1 MAQGDSQMLEVQDH
15 QSMAEIARKARV
27 DTLKMLNRAGS
38 GHTGGSLSAV
48 DILVALFFGHMRLS
62 PADACWPGRD
72 RFVLSK
78 GHGAPALYAVLAGL
92 GYLRPDDLMT
102 LRQVNSCLQ
111 GHPDAKMCTGVEC
124 STGSLGQGL
133 GMALG
138 IALGLRLDN
147 LPSRVYTLLGDGEM
161 QEGMVWESAM
171 AAAHY
176 KASNLTAICDNN
188 GLQIDGRVADIMNVE
203 PLADKWRSFGWNT
216 LEVDG
221 HDIPALQAA
230 LEQCRNYADGPS
242 MIIASTV
249 KGKGVSIFENRAAYH
264 GVAPNDHELKIAL
277 EELGEVSN
285 A

>member
-1 MAQGDSQMLEVQDH
+1 MAQGDSQLQETLNPPDLMEV
-15 QSMAEIARKARV
+15 ARKARV

-62 PADACWPGRD
+62 PVDACWPERD

-78 GHGAPALYAVLAGL
+78 GHGAPALYAILAGL

-133 GMALG
+133 GVALG
-138 IALGLRLDN
+138 IALGLRLDRTS
-147 LPSRVYTLLGDGEM
+147 SRVYALLGDGEM

-176 KASNLTAICDNN
+176 KTANLTAICDNN
-188 GLQIDGRVADIMNVE
+188 GLQIDGRVADVMNIE
-203 PLADKWRSFGWNT
+203 PLADKWRAFGWNT
-216 LEVDG
+216 MEVDG
-221 HDIPALQAA
+221 HDIPALQEA
-230 LEQCRNYADGPS
+230 LDQCRNYEGGPS
-242 MIIASTV
+242 MIIARTI
-249 KGKGVSIFENRAAYH
+249 KGKGVSIFEGRASYH
-264 GVAPNDHELKIAL
+264 GVAPSDQELKTAL
-277 EELGEVSN
+277 EELGEVSY

>member
-1 MAQGDSQMLEVQDH
+1 MTQGNSQMLEAKDP
-15 QSMAEIARKARV
+15 QSLAEIARKARV

-48 DILVALFFGHMRLS
+48 DIIVALFFGHMRLS

-78 GHGAPALYAVLAGL
+78 GHGAPALYAVLAAL

-147 LPSRVYTLLGDGEM
+147 LPSRVYALLGDGEM

-176 KASNLTAICDNN
+176 KVSNLTAICDNN

-203 PLADKWRSFGWNT
+203 PLAEKWRSFGWNT

-221 HDIPALQAA
+221 HDIPALQKA
-230 LEQCRNYADGPS
+230 LDQCRGYTDGPS
-242 MIIASTV
+242 MIIARTI
-249 KGKGVSIFENRAAYH
+249 KGKGVSIFENRASYH

-277 EELGEVSN
+277 EELGEVPH

>member
-1 MAQGDSQMLEVQDH
+1 MAQGDSQLRETLNQPDLAEV
-15 QSMAEIARKARV
+15 ARKARV

-38 GHTGGSLSAV
+38 GHTGGSLSVV
-48 DILVALFFGHMRLS
+48 DILVALFYGHMRLS
-62 PADACWPGRD
+62 PLDACWPERD

-78 GHGAPALYAVLAGL
+78 GHGAPALYAILASL

-133 GMALG
+133 GVALG
-138 IALGLRLDN
+138 IALGLRLDRTS
-147 LPSRVYTLLGDGEM
+147 SRVYALLGDGEM

-176 KASNLTAICDNN
+176 KAANLTAICDNN
-188 GLQIDGRVADIMNVE
+188 GLQIDGRVADVMNIE
-203 PLADKWRSFGWNT
+203 PLADKWRAFGWNT

-221 HDIPALQAA
+221 HDIPALQEA
-230 LEQCRNYADGPS
+230 LDQCRNYQDGPS
-242 MIIASTV
+242 MIIARTI
-249 KGKGVSIFENRAAYH
+249 KGKGVSIFEGRASYH
-264 GVAPNDHELKIAL
+264 GVAPNDQELKTAL
-277 EELGEVSN
+277 EELGEVSYV
-285 A
+285 

>member
-1 MAQGDSQMLEVQDH
+1 MAQGDSQLRETQD
-15 QSMAEIARKARV
+15 QPGLIEIARKARV
-27 DTLKMLNRAGS
+27 DILKMLNRAGS

-62 PADACWPGRD
+62 PVDACWPERD

-78 GHGAPALYAVLAGL
+78 GHGAPALYAILARL

-133 GMALG
+133 GVALG
-138 IALGLRLDN
+138 VALGLSLDQT
-147 LPSRVYTLLGDGEM
+147 PSRVYALLGDGEM

-176 KASNLTAICDNN
+176 KAANLTAICDNN
-188 GLQIDGRVADIMNVE
+188 GLQIDGRVADVMGIE
-203 PLADKWRSFGWNT
+203 PLADKWRAFGWNT

-221 HDIPALQAA
+221 HDIPALQEA
-230 LEQCRNYADGPS
+230 LEECRGYADGPS
-242 MIIASTV
+242 MIIARTV
-249 KGKGVSIFENRAAYH
+249 KGKGVSIFEGRASYH
-264 GVAPNDHELKIAL
+264 GVAPNDQELKLAL
-277 EELGEVSN
+277 EELGEVPH

>member
-1 MAQGDSQMLEVQDH
+1 MLDPREELPGLV
-15 QSMAEIARKARV
+15 ELARQARV
-27 DTLKMLNRAGS
+27 DVLKMLNRAGS

-48 DILVALFFGHMRLS
+48 DILVALFFGHMRLK
-62 PADACWPGRD
+62 ADDPCWRMRD

-78 GHGAPALYAVLAGL
+78 GHAAPALYAVLAKL

-138 IALGLRLDN
+138 LALGMRLDK
-147 LPSRVYTLLGDGEM
+147 LSSRVYALLGDGEM
-161 QEGMVWESAM
+161 QEGMVWEAAM

-176 KASNLTAICDNN
+176 RAANLTAICDNN
-188 GLQIDGRVADIMNVE
+188 GLQIDGRVAEVMNVE
-203 PLADKWRSFGWNT
+203 PLGAKWRAFGWNA

-221 HDIPALQAA
+221 HDMEAIVSALQTAA
-230 LEQCRNYADGPS
+230 AHEAGPS
-242 MIIASTV
+242 IIIARTV
-249 KGKGVSIFENRAAYH
+249 KGKGVSLFENRASSH
-264 GVAPNDHELKIAL
+264 GVAPSDHELKVAL
-277 EELGEVSN
+277 RELGEVPLG
-285 A
+285 

>member
-1 MAQGDSQMLEVQDH
+1 MAQADSQILEGIDKR
-15 QSMAEIARKARV
+15 SLAEIARKIRV

-48 DILVALFFGHMRLS
+48 EILVTLFFSHMRLS
-62 PADACWPGRD
+62 PNDACWPERD

-78 GHGAPALYAVLAGL
+78 GHGAPALYAVLAAL

-111 GHPDAKMCTGVEC
+111 GHPDSKMCTGVEC

-133 GMALG
+133 GVALG

-147 LPSRVYTLLGDGEM
+147 MPSRVYALLGDGEM
-161 QEGMVWESAM
+161 QEGMVWEAAM

-176 KASNLTAICDNN
+176 QASNLTAICDNN
-188 GLQIDGRVADIMNVE
+188 GLQIDGRVSDVMNVE

-216 LEVDG
+216 LQVDG
-221 HDIPALQAA
+221 HDFGALQEA
-230 LEQCRNYADGPS
+230 LAQCRDFKDGPS
-242 MIIASTV
+242 MIIAKTI
-249 KGKGVSIFENRAAYH
+249 KGKGVSIFEDRASYH
-264 GVAPNDHELKIAL
+264 GVAPNDQELKTAL
-277 EELGEVSN
+277 EELGEVSY

>member
-1 MAQGDSQMLEVQDH
+1 MVQGDSQVREALNQPDLIEV
-15 QSMAEIARKARV
+15 ARKARV
-27 DTLKMLNRAGS
+27 DVLKMLNRAGS

-62 PADACWPGRD
+62 PVDACWPERD

-78 GHGAPALYAVLAGL
+78 GHGAPALYAILAGL

-133 GMALG
+133 GVALG
-138 IALGLRLDN
+138 IALGLRLDKTS
-147 LPSRVYTLLGDGEM
+147 SRVYALLGDGEM

-176 KASNLTAICDNN
+176 KLGNLTAICDNN
-188 GLQIDGRVADIMNVE
+188 GLQIDGHVSDVMNIE
-203 PLADKWRSFGWNT
+203 PLADKWRAFGWNT

-221 HDIPALQAA
+221 HDVPALQDA
-230 LEQCRNYADGPS
+230 LDECRNFEDGPS
-242 MIIASTV
+242 MIIARTI
-249 KGKGVSIFENRAAYH
+249 KGKGVSIFEGRASYH
-264 GVAPNDHELKIAL
+264 GVAPSDQELKTAL
-277 EELGEVSN
+277 EELGEVSY

>member
-1 MAQGDSQMLEVQDH
+1 MAQGDSQLRETLNQPDLAEV
-15 QSMAEIARKARV
+15 ARKARV

-38 GHTGGSLSAV
+38 GHTGGSLSVV
-48 DILVALFFGHMRLS
+48 DILVALFYGHMRLS
-62 PADACWPGRD
+62 PLDACWPERD

-78 GHGAPALYAVLAGL
+78 GHGAPALYAILASL

-133 GMALG
+133 GVALG
-138 IALGLRLDN
+138 IALGLRLDRTS
-147 LPSRVYTLLGDGEM
+147 SRVYALLGDGEM

-176 KASNLTAICDNN
+176 KAANLTAICDNN
-188 GLQIDGRVADIMNVE
+188 GLQIDGRVADVMNIE
-203 PLADKWRSFGWNT
+203 PLADKWRAFGWNT

-221 HDIPALQAA
+221 HDIPALQEA
-230 LEQCRNYADGPS
+230 LDQCRNYQDGPS
-242 MIIASTV
+242 VIIARTI
-249 KGKGVSIFENRAAYH
+249 KGKGVSIFEGRASYH
-264 GVAPNDHELKIAL
+264 GVAPNDQELKTAL
-277 EELGEVSN
+277 EELGEVSYV
-285 A
+285 

>member
-1 MAQGDSQMLEVQDH
+1 MAQAESQMPESIDKRSLD
-15 QSMAEIARKARV
+15 EIARKIRV

-62 PADACWPGRD
+62 PTDACWPERD

-78 GHGAPALYAVLAGL
+78 GHGAPALYAVLAAL

-111 GHPDAKMCTGVEC
+111 GHPDSKMCTGVEC

-133 GMALG
+133 GVALG
-138 IALGLRLDN
+138 IALGLRLEN
-147 LPSRVYTLLGDGEM
+147 LSSRVYALLGDGEM

-171 AAAHY
+171 AAAHF
-176 KASNLTAICDNN
+176 KAANLTAICDNN
-188 GLQIDGRVADIMNVE
+188 GLQIDGRVAEVMNVE

-216 LEVDG
+216 LQVDG
-221 HDIPALQAA
+221 HDFAALQEA
-230 LEQCRNYADGPS
+230 LAQCRDYKDGPS
-242 MIIASTV
+242 MIIAKTV
-249 KGKGVSIFENRAAYH
+249 KGKGVSIFEDRASYH
-264 GVAPNDHELKIAL
+264 GVAPSDQELKIAL
-277 EELGEVSN
+277 EELGEV
-285 A
+285 AYA

>member
-1 MAQGDSQMLEVQDH
+1 MAQGDSQLRETLNQPDLAEV
-15 QSMAEIARKARV
+15 ARKARV

-38 GHTGGSLSAV
+38 GHTGGSLSVV

-62 PADACWPGRD
+62 PLDACWPERD

-78 GHGAPALYAVLAGL
+78 GHGAPALYAILASL

-111 GHPDAKMCTGVEC
+111 VHPDAKMCTGVEC

-133 GMALG
+133 GVALG
-138 IALGLRLDN
+138 IALGLRLDRTS
-147 LPSRVYTLLGDGEM
+147 SRVYALLGDGEM

-176 KASNLTAICDNN
+176 KAANLTAICDNN
-188 GLQIDGRVADIMNVE
+188 GLQIDGRVADVMNIE
-203 PLADKWRSFGWNT
+203 PLADKWRAFGWNT

-221 HDIPALQAA
+221 HDIPALQEA
-230 LEQCRNYADGPS
+230 LDQCRNYQDGPS
-242 MIIASTV
+242 MIIARTI
-249 KGKGVSIFENRAAYH
+249 KGKGVSIFEGRASYH
-264 GVAPNDHELKIAL
+264 GVAPNDQELKTAL
-277 EELGEVSN
+277 EELGEVSYV
-285 A
+285 